1 MANHHRKHRRDIHKP
16 FMNASAHNTANTG
29 SRNNPFDPDNDSAYE
44 AWRDRK
50 LAGYPTDVG
59 QLVVEV
65 RDPRSLT
72 PAEHTALHDR
82 CRKTNMAIYA
92 GQTGADPDKAI
103 PALLGEQ
110 FGLTRLDC
118 NMGADDDGITALRV
132 VEGEWRGAYIPY
144 TNRPIHWHT
153 DGYYNT
159 AERQIRGLLLH
170 CVSAAA
176 SGGENALLDHEIA
189 YIHLRDQNPDYI
201 RALLAPA
208 AMTIPA
214 NTENGSEIRPARSGP
229 VFSILPDGKLHMR
242 YTARSRSIEW
252 AADTLTREAAAAL
265 QAFLQADSPYIYRA
279 TLQPGQG
286 LICNNVLHDRSGFSD
301 SESHMRQL
309 YRLRYYE
316 RVSGT

>member
-1 MANHHRKHRRDIHKP
+1 MAGHHRKHRHDANHAH
-16 FMNASAHNTANTG
+16 MNASAHNAATIG
-29 SRNNPFDPDNDSAYE
+29 RQCPFDPDNVAAYE

-50 LAGYPTDVG
+50 LRDYPTDIG
-59 QLVVEV
+59 ELVVEV
-65 RDPRSLT
+65 RDPRKLT
-72 PAEHTALHDR
+72 HAEHAALHDR

-92 GQTGADPDKAI
+92 GQTGTDPDKTI

-118 NMGADDDGITALRV
+118 NMGADDDGITSLRV
-132 VEGEWRGAYIPY
+132 VSGEWRGNYIPY

-170 CVSAAA
+170 CVATAA
-176 SGGENALLDHEIA
+176 SGGENALLDQEIA
-189 YIHLRDQNPDYI
+189 YIHLRELNPDFI
-201 RALLAPA
+201 RALQAPG

-214 NTENGSEIRPARSGP
+214 NIENGMEIRPARSGP
-229 VFSILPDGKLHMR
+229 VFSTLPDGSLHMR

-252 AADTLTREAAAAL
+252 ATDPLTRDAAAAL
-265 QAFLQADSPYIYRA
+265 QTFLQSDSPWIYRA

-286 LICNNVLHDRSGFSD
+286 LLSNNVLHDRSGFTDSD
-301 SESHMRQL
+301 THTRQL
-309 YRLRYYE
+309 YRLRYYQ